1 MALVSLRVCPIVP
14 AAAGLFSQSL
24 WYPLKHVAA
33 SCWGI
38 ERGDVKK
45 SVWEHVREAKAS
57 IKENVQWVKRN
68 EKDRET

>member
-1 MALVSLRVCPIVP
+1 MPT
-14 AAAGLFSQSL
+14 AAGLFSQSL

-38 ERGDVKK
+38 ERGGCKEKCV
-45 SVWEHVREAKAS
+45 ETCERGKAS
-57 IKENVQWVKRN
+57 IKENVQRVKRN